1 MGWSDSHSV
10 NGERCDRP
18 TSVRQDFPGNTS
30 PETHLRSTS
39 QDNSR
44 PCQLIPQPR
53 MGKKPVRNNKRENL
67 NPQSLEVSIG
77 AQPVVWWVPIW
88 GAGVSTRYLNCSDNM
103 IWRHLTGNTRCSL
116 HNTGGAQGSIRWVLL
131 ASPLCKAQGSNK
143 TTWQSV
149 RKQFTRESTDVAWKT
164 DQLWLSRSGMEV
176 SATWIITFLTL

>member
-18 TSVRQDFPGNTS
+18 TSV
-30 PETHLRSTS
+30 S

-77 AQPVVWWVPIW
+77 TQPVVWEHQV
-88 GAGVSTRYLNCSDNM
+88 
-103 IWRHLTGNTRCSL
+103 
-116 HNTGGAQGSIRWVLL
+116 
-131 ASPLCKAQGSNK
+131 
-143 TTWQSV
+143 
-149 RKQFTRESTDVAWKT
+149 
-164 DQLWLSRSGMEV
+164 
-176 SATWIITFLTL
+176 